1 MSINEPGMAM
11 VETMEVVERGTTEA
25 VPHVDWG
32 AVIGGAIFAAAIS
45 FVLLTFGSAI
55 GLSVSSPYHGSGV
68 SLIGFAI
75 GAALWFIWVQVSS
88 FMAGGYLTG
97 RMRRRAFDA
106 TPHES
111 DVRDG
116 THGLLVW
123 ALGTLLGAFL
133 AIAGISGVASSVS
146 SVAAT
151 ATGSAQSPAMQ
162 LMAARLFRSDKAPA
176 QPISAQTT
184 ANAAMLIADSVGNK
198 EMNADDRTYLSNE
211 IARDTGI
218 TPEQAQQRVDKA
230 IADAKAAADTARKTA
245 LILGFLT
252 AATLLV
258 SAGGAFYAAGLGGTH
273 RDEGTEFLEWFPRR

>member
-1 MSINEPGMAM
+1 
-11 VETMEVVERGTTEA
+11 
-25 VPHVDWG
+25 
-32 AVIGGAIFAAAIS
+32 
-45 FVLLTFGSAI
+45 
-55 GLSVSSPYHGSGV
+55 
-68 SLIGFAI
+68 
-75 GAALWFIWVQVSS
+75 
-88 FMAGGYLTG
+88 MAGGYLTG

-123 ALGTLLGAFL
+123 ALGTLLGAAL
-133 AIAGISGVASSVS
+133 AIAGVSGVASSVS

-151 ATGSAQSPAMQ
+151 ANGNAQSPAMQ
-162 LMAARLFRSDKAPA
+162 ILVTRLFRSDNPPA
-176 QPISAQTT
+176 QPVLEKTKAD
-184 ANAAMLIADSVGNK
+184 AALLIADSVGNR
-198 EMNADDRTYLSNE
+198 EMNADDRAYLYNE

-230 IADAKAAADTARKTA
+230 IADAKAAADAARKTA

-258 SAGGAFYAAGLGGTH
+258 SAAGAFFAAGLGGRH
-273 RDEGTEFLEWFPRR
+273 RDEGTEFLEWFPTR

>member
-1 MSINEPGMAM
+1 MNEPEMAM
-11 VETMEVVERGTTEA
+11 VESMEILEGGPVET
-25 VPHVDWG
+25 VPHIDWS

-55 GLSVSSPYHGSGV
+55 GLSVASPYHGTGV
-68 SLIGFAI
+68 SLVGFAI
-75 GAALWFIWVQVSS
+75 GASLWFIWVEISS

-123 ALGTLLGAFL
+123 ALGTLLGASL
-133 AIAGISGVASSVS
+133 AIAGVSGVASSVS

-151 ATGSAQSPAMQ
+151 ANGNANSPAMQ
-162 LMAARLFRSDKAPA
+162 VLVTRLFRSDNPPA
-176 QPISAQTT
+176 QPVSEKTKT
-184 ANAAMLIADSVGNK
+184 DAALLIADSVGNR

-230 IADAKAAADTARKTA
+230 IADAKAAADAARKTA

-258 SAGGAFYAAGLGGTH
+258 SAAGAFYAAGLGGKH
-273 RDEGTEFLEWFPRR
+273 RDEGTEFPEWFPTR

>member
-1 MSINEPGMAM
+1 
-11 VETMEVVERGTTEA
+11 
-25 VPHVDWG
+25 
-32 AVIGGAIFAAAIS
+32 
-45 FVLLTFGSAI
+45 
-55 GLSVSSPYHGSGV
+55 
-68 SLIGFAI
+68 
-75 GAALWFIWVQVSS
+75 
-88 FMAGGYLTG
+88 
-97 RMRRRAFDA
+97 MRRRAFDA

-133 AIAGISGVASSVS
+133 AIGGISGVASSVT

-151 ATGSAQSPAMQ
+151 ASGNAESPAMQ
-162 LMAARLFRSDKAPA
+162 ILASRLFRSDNAPA
-176 QPISAQTT
+176 QPISAQTK
-184 ANAAMLIADSVGNK
+184 ADAAMLIADSVSNRQ
-198 EMNADDRTYLSNE
+198 MNEDDRTYLSKE

-218 TPEQAQQRVDKA
+218 TPEQAQQRVDAA
-230 IADAKAAADTARKTA
+230 IADAKAAADKARKTG

-258 SAGGAFYAAGLGGTH
+258 SAASAFYAAGLGGTH